1 MGVWFA
7 VGLHLLWASLLLAGS
22 EAPKHAT
29 ALYALAELFPAK
41 TGLAIILVT
50 VAWCAMYGIVKHKL
64 SVAARVMLLTPQQ
77 ILLGISA
84 AGALRAMILGHF
96 ADGVARPHTFL
107 IADQSPAI
115 LALMIHTATILY
127 LARSRQWE

>member
-1 MGVWFA
+1 MSAHASPAETTRRALQRRLRLPAFRGFQLPATAAFMGVWFA

-64 SVAARVMLLTPQQ
+64 SVAA
-77 ILLGISA
+77 
-84 AGALRAMILGHF
+84 
-96 ADGVARPHTFL
+96 
-107 IADQSPAI
+107 
-115 LALMIHTATILY
+115 
-127 LARSRQWE
+127 